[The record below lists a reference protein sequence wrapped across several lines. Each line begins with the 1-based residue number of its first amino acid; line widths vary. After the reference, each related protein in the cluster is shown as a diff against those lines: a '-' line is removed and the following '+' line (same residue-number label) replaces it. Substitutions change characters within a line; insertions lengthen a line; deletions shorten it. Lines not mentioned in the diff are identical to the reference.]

1 MEEAKTI
8 DNIANETQPKSQEKF
23 WHAEEAYDVLSQKR
37 VDLAIGL
44 NDDEVLSRQQKYGL
58 NKFKEEKK
66 TPLFFQILHHLK
78 DLAIIILII
87 AALLALVMDIAAV
100 AGWRDVYDRT
110 TGELLYSHS
119 ASWFKAPV
127 IMAIVILNTALA
139 VIQERGAQKA
149 MEALAKLNSPTCF
162 VLRNGIK
169 QEIDT
174 TALVPGD
181 IIILKSGD
189 LVPADA
195 RIIEAVS
202 FAVDEAS
209 LTGESEPSKKTT
221 DKLDGENIP
230 LGDRK
235 NMVFSGCLIANGNAT
250 AVVTDTGMNTQMGK
264 IADFLTST
272 KKRLT
277 PLQMRIIKLGR
288 VICAIAIISAV
299 ILLGFSILNNIYV
312 IPGTE
317 GLRWWQRH
325 DWWML
330 AFVAITLAVAAVPEA
345 MMVIVT
351 LTLTKGVQK
360 MVQKNVIIRKLPA
373 VETLGSTSVICSDK
387 TGTLTQNLMSITRM
401 WRYGETPVI
410 LAELG
415 TEEHLWFLSKLLL
428 SSNVTL
434 EKDTA
439 GNYKII
445 GDPTESAIMR
455 LCIDRGITRQ
465 ELFEKYPRV
474 AEIPFSSARKMM
486 TTVVRKPD
494 GKYLVLTK
502 GAFDRL
508 PFDRRDAN
516 YQKELGDVHDSFA
529 DDALRLIALAYKEI
543 DMLPPKDKW
552 EEELEKDLIFE
563 GFIGIID
570 PPRPEAKASIAK
582 AKKAGIRTIMITG
595 DHAKTATAIARELGI
610 IAHHEGVITGAELNE
625 FTDDELFES
634 VQYYSVY
641 ARVSPE
647 DKIRIVQA
655 WKKHGQVVAMTGDG
669 VNDGPALKGAD
680 VGVAMGIAGTEVAKG
695 ASDMILTDDNF
706 TSIVSAVVEGRNVF
720 ANIRKLVYFL
730 IVCNFAEITVML
742 FGIIAGWG
750 LAVTPI
756 MLLFINV
763 LADGIP
769 GLALAKEEADPRI
782 MDRKPFRRGESFFS
796 GGLLEVIIRQTLV
809 TAVVT
814 LASFYIGKYMLAPM
828 LAPAQYSYYLYGA
841 SMSAIHYLRG
851 TDAYAF
857 ALAFGQTMAFLTLG
871 WASIIHIFTARS
883 RKSAF
888 ATNFLKNK
896 QMTFSA
902 LILFAILAIMVLVP
916 WINANILGTGFNHML
931 PWEGWLIAFALCF
944 GPIVVAEYN
953 KFWDNHKLKLIEK
966 NRVGGA
972 TKGFNDKDDDAVT
985 KPKDVVY

>member
-1 MEEAKTI
+1 MEKAQEFSDSVKITHSPVAEPI
-8 DNIANETQPKSQEKF
+8 DC
-23 WHAEEAYDVLSQKR
+23 WHAMAARDVLTKKR
-37 VDLAIGL
+37 VDLAMGL
-44 NDDEVLSRQQKYGL
+44 NDAEVLARQSTHGL
-58 NKFKEEKK
+58 NKFREEKK
-66 TPLFFQILHHLK
+66 KPLFFQILHHLK

-87 AALLALVMDIAAV
+87 AAILALVMDIAAAV
-100 AGWRDVYDRT
+100 GWRESS
-110 TGELLYSHS
+110 GGLP
-119 ASWFKAPV
+119 WIKAPV
-127 IMAIVILNTALA
+127 IMSIVIFNTFLA
-139 VIQERGAQKA
+139 VWQERGAQKA
-149 MEALAKLNSPTCF
+149 MDALQKLNSPTCF
-162 VLRNGIK
+162 VIRDGIK

-174 TALVPGD
+174 TLLVPGD

-189 LVPADA
+189 LIPADA

-202 FAVDEAS
+202 FSVDEAS
-209 LTGESEPSKKTT
+209 LTGESEPSKKITERLEGNN
-221 DKLDGENIP
+221 KIP

-235 NMVFSGCLIANGNAT
+235 NMVFSGCLVANGNAT
-250 AVVTDTGMNTQMGK
+250 AVVTETGMNTQMGV
-264 IADFLTST
+264 IADFLTTT

-277 PLQMRIIKLGR
+277 PLQMRVISLGR
-288 VICAIAIISAV
+288 IICLIAVISAAV
-299 ILLGFSILNNIYV
+299 IFGVSLITDLYV
-312 IPGTE
+312 IPGGE
-317 GLRWWQRH
+317 ALSFWQRH

-330 AFVAITLAVAAVPEA
+330 AFIAVTLAVAAVPEA

-351 LTLTKGVQK
+351 LTLTKGMQK
-360 MVQKNVIIRKLPA
+360 MVEKNVIIRQLNA

-401 WRYGETPVI
+401 WRYEERANDPVI
-410 LAELG
+410 LSQIG
-415 TEEHLWFLSKLLL
+415 TEKHLWFLSKLLL
-428 SSNVTL
+428 ASNVTL
-434 EKDTA
+434 EKDTE
-439 GNYKII
+439 GNFKII

-455 LCIDRGITRQ
+455 LCMDKGITRN

-494 GKYLVLTK
+494 GKFLVLTK

-508 PFDRRDAN
+508 PFDRKDAN
-516 YQKELGDVHDSFA
+516 YQKELGDVHDKFA

-543 DMLPPKDKW
+543 DMLPAKDRW

-610 IAHHEGVITGAELNE
+610 ISHHEGVITGAELAE
-625 FTDDELFES
+625 FTDDELYES
-634 VQYYSVY
+634 VQLYSVY

-680 VGVAMGIAGTEVAKG
+680 VGVAMGIAGTEVAKS
-695 ASDMILTDDNF
+695 ASDIILTDDNF

-742 FGIIAGWG
+742 FGVIAGWG
-750 LAVTPI
+750 LPVTPI

-763 LADGIP
+763 LADGVP
-769 GLALAKEEADPRI
+769 GLALAKEEADPRV

-814 LASFYIGKYMLAPM
+814 LASFYIGKYVLAPR
-828 LAPAQYSYYLYGA
+828 LAPETYSYLYDG
-841 SMSAIHYLRG
+841 MSLYNLHNLRG
-851 TDAYAF
+851 TDAYNY

-888 ATNFLKNK
+888 ATSFLKNK

-902 LILFAILAIMVLVP
+902 LGLFAALAIMALIP
-916 WINANILGTGFNHML
+916 WVNANILGTGFNYFL
-931 PWEGWLIAFALCF
+931 PWQGWIIAFALCF
-944 GPIVVAEYN
+944 GPIVIAEYN
-953 KFWDNHKLKLIEK
+953 KAWDNHKLKMIDK
-966 NRVGGA
+966 NRVGGG
-972 TKGFNDKDDDAVT
+972 TKGFYHIDGENVDCS
-985 KPKDVVY
+985 